1 MANFTRDGYGQIELN
16 HVSAQ
21 ATGHIYA
28 NLPLDKDVDYLQNG
42 EFMKYDYANLEVSA
56 DDTAI
61 GPWMLV
67 ANEIKL
73 YDERKQMMKDFVMT
87 NSKDRGTNG
96 TEFKPYML
104 DGDCP
109 RLFKLEVGDIYT
121 TNMVPTGVTYSVG
134 DVLIPKKNAT
144 THTGQL
150 AAKTV
155 SDTDTTLE
163 LTVVRVY
170 TMPDSQPG
178 LKLMVTKA
186 E

>member
-1 MANFTRDGYGQIELN
+1 MANFTRNGYGQIELN

-28 NLPLDKDVDYLQNG
+28 SLPLDADVDVLQNG
-42 EFMKYDYANLEVSA
+42 EFMKYDYSSLEVNVDNDS
-56 DDTAI
+56 I

-67 ANEIKL
+67 ANEVKL
-73 YDERKQMMKDFVMT
+73 YDERKQMMKDFAWI
-87 NSKDRGTNG
+87 NAKDRTTGGTA
-96 TEFKPYML
+96 FAPYML

-121 TNMVPTGVTYSVG
+121 TNMVKTGVEYALG
-134 DVLIPKKNAT
+134 DVLVPKVNNT
-144 THTGQL
+144 THTAQL
-150 AAKTV
+150 EKKAQG
-155 SDTDTTLE
+155 DTTTLE
-163 LTVVRVY
+163 LTIVRVY
-170 TMPDSQPG
+170 TMPDGQPG

>member
-1 MANFTRDGYGQIELN
+1 MANFTRDGYGQVELN

-28 NLPLDKDVDYLQNG
+28 NLPLDEDVTTLQNG
-42 EFMKYDYANLEVSA
+42 EFMKYDYASLEVSA
-56 DDTAI
+56 GDSAI

-67 ANEIKL
+67 ANEVKL
-73 YDERKQMMKDFVMT
+73 YDERKQMMKDFAMI
-87 NSKDRGTNG
+87 NSKDRTSGGTAYA
-96 TEFKPYML
+96 PYML

-121 TNMVPTGVTYSVG
+121 TNMVPTGAEYSVG
-134 DVLIPKKNAT
+134 DIFIPKKNAT
-144 THTGQL
+144 TKTGQL
-150 AAKTV
+150 AKKTELDV
-155 SDTDTTLE
+155 NTTLE
-163 LTVVRVY
+163 LTVARVY
-170 TMPDSQPG
+170 TMPDGQPG